1 MPTEMRKIVF
11 SKNELL
17 DAFNER
23 PKRKSDSLLPDGSIE
38 DVYVYQKF
46 GGGVKVLIDV
56 RISGE
61 EHIKRFSLDPAAISD
76 VLLNYCNARQIPI
89 SKQAEKYL
97 EVIGDNLALS
107 QKIRAQEAFEE
118 HEDEPPPLET

>member
-1 MPTEMRKIVF
+1 MRKIVF
-11 SKNELL
+11 SKSELL

-23 PKRKSDSLLPDGSIE
+23 PARRSDTSLPEGSVE
-38 DVYVYQKF
+38 DVHVYQKF

-56 RISGE
+56 RDSGE
-61 EHIKRFSLDPAAISD
+61 ERIKRFSLDPAVISD
-76 VLLNYCNARQIPI
+76 ILLNYCNARGIPI

-97 EVIGDNLALS
+97 EVIGDNIALS

-118 HEDEPPPLET
+118 LEEGSTPIDS

>member
-11 SKNELL
+11 SKSELL

-23 PKRKSDSLLPDGSIE
+23 PRRKSDSSLPDGSIE
-38 DVYVYQKF
+38 DVHVYQKF

-76 VLLNYCNARQIPI
+76 VLLNYCNARRIPI
-89 SKQAEKYL
+89 SKQADKYL
-97 EVIGDNLALS
+97 EVIGDNIALS

-118 HEDEPPPLET
+118 NESEPPPLET